1 MKTFKLLIAFTV
13 AVFSQSYAQTYLG
26 YLTSDV
32 NITDSTG
39 SKVTCG
45 SKKGDGILIYTLD
58 LYGKDSYKVH
68 HINKNKDGFLS
79 RQNIL
84 LVKSVPYL
92 AQTQDEIK
100 QAIMDSEMKM
110 PVLNL
115 YNNTKGKLSLK
126 MGKEQIE
133 MQPQERLSMKMNK
146 GKYYYKLALE
156 GQQAYYGVEV
166 LTEHK
171 MYDWEFYL
179 GK

>member
-1 MKTFKLLIAFTV
+1 MKTIKLIIFLTIAIT
-13 AVFSQSYAQTYLG
+13 SQAYSQTYLG

-32 NITDSTG
+32 SIIDSTG
-39 SKVTCG
+39 SKII
-45 SKKGDGILIYTLD
+45 KKANKGDGILIYTLD
-58 LYGKDSYKVH
+58 LFNKDNYRVH
-68 HINKNKDGFLS
+68 HINGNKDGFL
-79 RQNIL
+79 L

-92 AQTQDEIK
+92 ASTKDEIK
-100 QAIMDSEMKM
+100 QAIVDSEMSM
-110 PVLNL
+110 PLLKL

-126 MGKEQIE
+126 FGKEKIE
-133 MQPQERLSMKMNK
+133 MKPQERLAVKFNK
-146 GKYYYKLALE
+146 GKYYYKLAFE